1 MPRFPESCA
10 SCSAT
15 GVPVSPGSAV
25 MPADSATHEVVS
37 ANTLP
42 FFWSMTSIVESQVL
56 VSA

>member
-1 MPRFPESCA
+1 MPKLPESWA

-37 ANTLP
+37 AKTLP
-42 FFWSMTSIVESQVL
+42 FF
-56 VSA
+56 